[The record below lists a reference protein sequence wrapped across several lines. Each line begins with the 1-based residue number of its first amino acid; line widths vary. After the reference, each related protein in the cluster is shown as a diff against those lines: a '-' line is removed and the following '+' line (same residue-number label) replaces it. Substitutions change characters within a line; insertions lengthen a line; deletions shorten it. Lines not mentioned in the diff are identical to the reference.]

1 MVEEFGGMVKLNNR
15 QIAWIVK
22 KVSSGKVKT
31 RAAAQIYGVSQR
43 RVQQLAKEY
52 SDSGEIPRL
61 KKKRRPRTYLTEE
74 QKRWVDE
81 VWEETRLGSK
91 LLYYELRRRGL
102 DVPKNKLIAYLRE
115 TGRSKPNKN
124 LQKKRKRCR
133 YERKH
138 SCSLV
143 HGDWHRR
150 TENDPH
156 AIIWLDDASRK
167 ILACGEFSEAT
178 TEHSIETL
186 LEAIEHANTSHTSIR
201 QVNTDRGT
209 QFYSNKKK
217 PSRFEQFLTSQGI
230 QFIPSRKQNPQTN
243 GKLERHWLEYDRHR
257 PRFNNIQEYAD
268 WYNHRIHG
276 ALWVEIG
283 ENPEE
288 AFIRKLPPESIIGIF
303 FDHNP
308 EVNQT

>member
-22 KVSSGKVKT
+22 NVALGKVKT
-31 RAAAQIYGVSQR
+31 KAATQIYGVSQR

-115 TGRSKPNKN
+115 TGRSKPNKK

-186 LEAIEHANTSHTSIR
+186 LEAIEHANTYHTSIR

-217 PSRFEQFLTSQGI
+217 PSRFEQFLTDQGI
-230 QFIPSRKQNPQTN
+230 DFIPSRKQNPQTN

-257 PRFNNIQEYAD
+257 FRFDSIHEYAD
-268 WYNHRIHG
+268 WYNRRIHG

-283 ENPEE
+283 ESPEE
-288 AFIRKLPPESIIGIF
+288 AFLRKLPQESLLGLF
-303 FDHNP
+303 FDHCQ
-308 EVNQT
+308 EVI